1 MKKITLNAEHV
12 RAAMAHASNER
23 DRELLN
29 GILLAKNGDIVGTDG
44 RSLFLAKGSIAEPDR
59 LTMSDNII
67 KIESAVPIST
77 EWLKVDLE
85 GSVVE
90 CWKNVAIHKRIPFRI
105 VLGTF
110 PNYEK
115 VLPGDPNIDQPY
127 NDTVL
132 LTAVMLQ
139 KVAKTWGKDAI
150 LNIKSN
156 GVNEPLSVT
165 SQEHSGLIVVMPC
178 RCVKGDKIGQ
188 ELVRRASV
196 PLAEE
201 VA

>member
-1 MKKITLNAEHV
+1 MKKITLNADHV
-12 RAAMAHASNER
+12 RAAMVHASNDITR
-23 DRELLN
+23 DVLN
-29 GILLAKNGDIVGTDG
+29 GILLAKNGDIVGADG
-44 RSLFLAKGSIAEPDR
+44 RSLFLAKGSIDPENRPPED
-59 LTMSDNII
+59 TII
-67 KIESAVPIST
+67 KMDSTVPIST

-105 VLGTF
+105 VLGRY
-110 PNYEK
+110 PDYEK

-139 KVAKTWGKDAI
+139 KVAKTFGKDAV
-150 LNIKSN
+150 LYIKSN
-156 GVNEPLSVT
+156 GVNNALSVT
-165 SQEHSGLIVVMPC
+165 SDEHAGLIVVMPC
-178 RCVKGDKIGQ
+178 KGDKIGQ

-196 PLAEE
+196 TSNMA

>member
-44 RSLFLAKGSIAEPDR
+44 RSLFLAKGSIEPENRPPED
-59 LTMSDNII
+59 TII
-67 KIESAVPIST
+67 KIESTVPIST
-77 EWLKVDLE
+77 EGLKVDLE

-90 CWKNVAIHKRIPFRI
+90 CWKNVAIHKRIPFRTL
-105 VLGTF
+105 LGTY
-110 PNYEK
+110 PDYEQ

-132 LTAVMLQ
+132 LTAIMLQ

-196 PLAEE
+196 PLARA